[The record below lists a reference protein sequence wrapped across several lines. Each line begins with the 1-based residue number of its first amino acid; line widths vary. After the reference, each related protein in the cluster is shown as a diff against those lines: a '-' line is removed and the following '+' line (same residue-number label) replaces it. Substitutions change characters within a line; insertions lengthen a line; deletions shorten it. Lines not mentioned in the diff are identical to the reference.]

1 MTSVKHIV
9 IDARN
14 MPTSTGRYVE
24 MLVRYLERIDHE
36 HRYSILMYPDKMDK
50 WLPSNPHFKAVP
62 CPYKEYS
69 LNEQLGFKRQ
79 LETLKPDLVHFSMVQ
94 QPIFYRG
101 KVVTTMHDLTTI
113 RFRNPAKNWFIFTI
127 KRWGYILVTH
137 VAARKS
143 AAIITPSE
151 FVRQDFAHYTH
162 IDPAKIVTT
171 HEAVDDF
178 DTPAEVMSFFEGKR
192 FLVADGR
199 PRPHKNL
206 QRIIEAF
213 AVIHRHHPDVYLM
226 LVGKRDPSDRMFV
239 DLIQSLGLQDYAI
252 QTDFIPDGQLKW
264 ALMNCQAFIYASLS
278 EGFGLIP
285 LEAMLNGAPVAIS
298 NATCLPEV
306 CGDAGIYFDPYDIND
321 IAHVLNKLIT
331 DKQLSDSLRERGY
344 RQVKKYS
351 WERMAKQTLDVY
363 RKALGES

>member
-1 MTSVKHIV
+1 MNSMKHIV

-24 MLVRYLERIDHE
+24 MLVRYLEKIDRE

-50 WLPSNPHFKAVP
+50 WQPSNPNFTAVP
-62 CPYKEYS
+62 CPYKEYTLS
-69 LNEQLGFKRQ
+69 EQLGFKRQ
-79 LETLKPDLVHFSMVQ
+79 LESLKPDLVHFSMVQ
-94 QPIFYRG
+94 QPILYRG

-113 RFRNPAKNWFIFTI
+113 RFRNPAKNWLIFTI
-127 KRWGYILVTH
+127 KRWAYILVTH

-151 FVRQDFAHYTH
+151 FVRQDFADYTH
-162 IDPAKIVTT
+162 IDPAKIITT

-178 DTPAEVMSFFEGKR
+178 DAPAEEMPFFKGKR
-192 FLVADGR
+192 FLLADGR

-206 QRIIEAF
+206 RRIIEAF
-213 AVIHRHHPDVYLM
+213 AIIHRHHPDVYLM
-226 LVGKRDPSDRMFV
+226 LVGKRDPSDGKYV
-239 DLIQSLGLQDYAI
+239 DLITSLGLEAYAI
-252 QTDFIPDGQLKW
+252 QTDFIPDSQLKW
-264 ALMNCQAFIYASLS
+264 ALQNCQAFIYASLS

-285 LEAMLNGAPVAIS
+285 LEAMINGAPVAIS

-306 CGDAGIYFDPYDIND
+306 CGDAGNYFDPYDVND
-321 IAHVLNKLIT
+321 MARALEELLTN
-331 DKQLSDSLRERGY
+331 KQLSDTLRERGHQ
-344 RQVKKYS
+344 QVKKYS
-351 WERMAKQTLDVY
+351 WQRMAQQTLAVY